1 MMYVCSYSRF
11 ARESAVAAETRRPP
25 HRQHFAAGAD
35 GLRALLPVTA
45 AN

>member
-11 ARESAVAAETRRPP
+11 ARESAVTAATTAQATFCSRCGWT
-25 HRQHFAAGAD
+25 QG
-35 GLRALLPVTA
+35 ALLPVTA